1 MSEEV
6 LESCKE
12 QLKIHIDKLVE
23 QGVRKANIE
32 IELTHYLKS
41 LLYSDGH

>member
-1 MSEEV
+1 MHEEI

-12 QLKIHIDKLVE
+12 QLRIHIDKLVE
-23 QGVRKANIE
+23 QGARKANIE
-32 IELTHYLKS
+32 IELIHYLKS